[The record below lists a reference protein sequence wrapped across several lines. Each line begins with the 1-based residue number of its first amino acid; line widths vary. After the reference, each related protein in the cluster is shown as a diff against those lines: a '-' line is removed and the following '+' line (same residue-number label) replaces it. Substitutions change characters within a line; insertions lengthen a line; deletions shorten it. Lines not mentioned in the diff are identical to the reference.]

1 MAEMDA
7 IGGKR
12 KYKENA
18 FTAKAESGTLKVKIL
33 RKDLRNG
40 AVPAVDSGSARSG
53 FLATTSHSIQQ
64 QPTQQQQEDQQPLS
78 PPKPRPNRKHVPIF
92 YQRQT
97 VSIDA
102 ANSSTSSTDDAMSG
116 MQSMSTTSADYS
128 SNDHSTSPTSSAAA
142 TSQDGS
148 RFSTLLSGLRLEN
161 GNDTAFPRLS
171 APPVS
176 NPLFTRSDSDGTST
190 FGDILRH
197 SFPSAQGP
205 APPPP
210 QLGSFSSLHGL
221 QGGPAVSALHQL
233 ASSSSSFGSSLAS
246 LSSAA
251 RDLSSPP
258 GSTEGYRFNPFTALQ
273 SAIDV
278 HQAAIGG
285 STAPSTSFINHQQTH
300 APYQYPHERQHS
312 HHPHQ
317 QQAAAHRAALYSQ
330 QADAEADDAMDD
342 GDDGNSDLGPPPG
355 APPAF
360 TIQNSLMGGGIEMQP
375 VIANVNTHNFDWSSG
390 TTGRPRSGSLPNI
403 LEAGHAAQS
412 NGSSGNA
419 SSGASNSTTTAS
431 NVHMW
436 KEV

>member
-1 MAEMDA
+1 MCPDH
-7 IGGKR
+7 GGKR

-18 FTAKAESGTLKVKIL
+18 FTAKAESGTLRVKIL
-33 RKDLRNG
+33 RKDFRNG
-40 AVPAVDSGSARSG
+40 AVPAASSDSALSG
-53 FLATTSHSIQQ
+53 FLTATSRS
-64 QPTQQQQEDQQPLS
+64 TQQQQTQQQQQQDQQPLS

-97 VSIDA
+97 VSTDA
-102 ANSSTSSTDDAMSG
+102 ASSSTSSTDDAMSG
-116 MQSMSTTSADYS
+116 MQSMSTTSVDYNT
-128 SNDHSTSPTSSAAA
+128 NDHSTSSTTAVA

-148 RFSTLLSGLRLEN
+148 RFSTLISGLRLEN
-161 GNDTAFPRLS
+161 GNGNSENGFSRLS
-171 APPVS
+171 PPPAS

-210 QLGSFSSLHGL
+210 QLGSFSSFHGL
-221 QGGPAVSALHQL
+221 QGGPAASALHQL

-251 RDLSSPP
+251 RDLSSSPR
-258 GSTEGYRFNPFTALQ
+258 STEGYRFNPFTALQ

-285 STAPSTSFINHQQTH
+285 STAPSTSFTNHQQTH
-300 APYQYPHERQHS
+300 APYQYPHERQHA
-312 HHPHQ
+312 HHQHQ
-317 QQAAAHRAALYSQ
+317 QQTGAHRAQSYSQ
-330 QADAEADDAMDD
+330 QTDAEGDDAMDD
-342 GDDGNSDLGPPPG
+342 GDNDLGPPPS

-360 TIQNSLMGGGIEMQP
+360 VIQNSLMGGGIEMQP

-403 LEAGHAAQS
+403 LEAGHTAQS

-419 SSGASNSTTTAS
+419 SGASNSTTTAS